1 MSFFLTNADVINSKL
16 SDYFKS
22 ILNEKVSTQAESD
35 VLSHIQ
41 EFTLRGGKRIRAS
54 LVEIGYRFFYETDEI
69 DSIILEK
76 IHQIGIMMELLQ
88 SFFLIHDD
96 IIDKAPLRRGIKTL
110 HLIWTEEFNN
120 DLHMGES
127 MAILAGNYAL
137 IKCYDIIQNLEDIP
151 ESTKLALIDL
161 LNRVVQETL
170 AGQIID
176 VQVSF
181 KPLQETSEQDILDI
195 MTLKTAKYTIVTPL
209 QFGAILANASS
220 KNIEKIASFGVPFG
234 LAFQIS
240 DDIIGTFGKEEKTG
254 KSINSDLMEGKK
266 TLFIIDAYNKCSNYE
281 KKQIESILGSEDLPD
296 EQYDQLRQI
305 IQKFDSLGY
314 AKKKIEIFAK
324 QGEKMLENFKVNSE
338 AKKILNEFAF
348 NQINRSS

>member
-1 MSFFLTNADVINSKL
+1 MSFFPINANIINSKL
-16 SDYFKS
+16 SDYFLS
-22 ILNEKVSTQAESD
+22 LLTEKAKTQAESE

-54 LVEIGYRFFYETDEI
+54 LVEIGYRLFHEKDKMDPKT
-69 DSIILEK
+69 LEK

-96 IIDKAPLRRGIKTL
+96 IIDKAPLRRGLKTL
-110 HLIWTEEFNN
+110 HLIWTEQFDD

-127 MAILAGNYAL
+127 MGILAGNYAL
-137 IKCYDIIQNLEDIP
+137 IKCFEIIQNLSNIT
-151 ESTKLALIDL
+151 ESVKLALIRL

-181 KPLQETSEQDILDI
+181 KPLRKTSEQDILDI

-220 KNIEKIASFGVPFG
+220 RDIENIGNFGVPFG

-254 KSINSDLMEGKK
+254 KSINSDLKEGKK
-266 TLFIIDAYNKCSNYE
+266 TLFIVDVYKKSNNDE
-281 KKQIESILGSEDLPD
+281 KNRIESILGSENLSDD
-296 EQYDQLRQI
+296 HYNQI
-305 IQKFDSLGY
+305 RELVQKYDSLGY
-314 AKKKIEIFAK
+314 TRKKIENFAK
-324 QGEKMLENFKVNSE
+324 Q
-338 AKKILNEFAF
+338 
-348 NQINRSS
+348 